1 MIEKI
6 FDIFNVSYIVSIML
20 LSYAVIHMFQK
31 MKVRMTKWRKR
42 FASFICG
49 VILGILYFYIDS
61 VPIQDLIPSFL
72 LSIVAYDYYFKEIL
86 KKLKVGYRH
95 DE

>member
-1 MIEKI
+1 MIDRI

>member
-1 MIEKI
+1 MIEKL